1 MPSYFDAQMLEGLRD
16 EMRKIAVTV
25 PWQAMKQGLVGA
37 GQAVQRG
44 AGAVGTGAGMGAVGG
59 GLIGAGIGGYR
70 KYEQS
75 RQQGAG
81 IGESIGAGV
90 GGAAK
95 GGLIGAGTGA
105 VAGGVGGGVAHSMGK
120 VTPEMLQQAK
130 QVPVLGRGA
139 EFGQSQAHL
148 LTGWTPK
155 GGINELGVGAS
166 HAQGMLDSSLQRSR
180 DLTKAQGTVGSPGT
194 VQHLQN
200 ALTNAAPEERPHLE
214 AALGK
219 LTTPAYAPE
228 QQGVMGAAR
237 RFISGGH
244 EADTARRLKDATKE
258 QARLRNAVAA
268 GQHAETLGMTNI
280 PGYMKSVASHPIDT
294 ISTAFKQRWNEQGTA
309 GKALM
314 LGLPLGMGAY
324 DVARDDP
331 EHSRVGR
338 AVSAA
343 GNTMG
348 SFAFAPMNM
357 VGDMAMGTALGA
369 GAGKLGKGI
378 DRVLGHKPQGVV
390 PNNPNIHRP
399 GTDREEHNIG
409 GPVERVETSRFRGEA
424 PEGGIS

>member
-1 MPSYFDAQMLEGLRD
+1 MPSYFDEQMLEGFRD
-16 EMRKIAVTV
+16 EMRKIAFTV

-59 GLIGAGIGGYR
+59 GLLGAGIGGYR
-70 KYEQS
+70 RFDQS

-81 IGESIGAGV
+81 IGESLGAGV

-95 GGLIGAGTGA
+95 GGLIGAGAGA

-120 VTPEMLQQAK
+120 VTPELLQQAK
-130 QVPVLGRGA
+130 QVPVLGHGA
-139 EFGQSQAHL
+139 GFGQSQAHL

-155 GGINELGVGAS
+155 GGIQELGIGAS

-180 DLTKAQGTVGSPGT
+180 DLAKAQGTVGSAGT
-194 VQHLQN
+194 VQHLQH
-200 ALTNAAPEERPHLE
+200 ALATAAPEERPHLE

-228 QQGVMGAAR
+228 QRGVWGSIR
-237 RFISGGH
+237 RGVLGH
-244 EADTARRLKDATKE
+244 EGDTARRLQSATNE
-258 QARLRNAVAA
+258 QKRLRDAVEA

-280 PGYMKSVASHPIDT
+280 PGYMKSFASHPLDT
-294 ISTAFKQRWNEQGTA
+294 LGTAFKQRWNEQGTA

-324 DVARDDP
+324 DVAREDP
-331 EHSRVGR
+331 EHSRAGR

-343 GNTMG
+343 GNTLG

-357 VGDMAMGTALGA
+357 VGDMAMGTALGV
-369 GAGKLGKGI
+369 GAGRVGKGI
-378 DRVLGHKPQGVV
+378 DRVLGHKPPGVV
-390 PNNPNIHRP
+390 QPNPNIRRP
-399 GTDREEHNIG
+399 GTDQEEHNLG
-409 GPVERVETSRFRGEA
+409 GPVERIETSRFRGEA